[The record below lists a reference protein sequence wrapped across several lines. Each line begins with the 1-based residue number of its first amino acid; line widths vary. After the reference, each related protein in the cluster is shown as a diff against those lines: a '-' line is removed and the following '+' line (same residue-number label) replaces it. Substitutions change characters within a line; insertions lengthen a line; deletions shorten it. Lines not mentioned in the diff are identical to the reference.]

1 MVLKGFVK
9 TVIFYNSQNG
19 YCVLELA
26 CEDGGDY
33 TCVGNMPFVN
43 EGEFL
48 ELEGKIVCHPKF
60 GEQFSV
66 QKIVVSMPSK
76 RGDIQKYLASGLIKH
91 VGEKT
96 AQKIVDAFGDE
107 AMEVLR
113 DNPLKLSQIKGIST
127 NRAMEIGNSF
137 AEHIEMQ
144 QQIMFLQSFGIG
156 ISTAVKIY
164 NAYQGNTQRVLTKN
178 PYKLIDDIDGIGFL
192 TADKI
197 AQKMG
202 IPTDSLF
209 RVRAGVIYSLQES
222 AEKSGNTFLFV
233 KDIANYIK
241 ELLQLDEIDQKAL
254 DETIDN
260 LQFDL
265 ICRVFNH
272 EGERCIALSK
282 YFKQEKTIAGK
293 IVKKVREIK
302 PLGMDTQVFVQEFER
317 INGIKFHDSQ
327 KDAINSAVN
336 CGVTIITGGPGT
348 GKTTIIKCISYIFES
363 LKLRVEYC
371 TPTGRASKRLS
382 ESTGREAKTIHR
394 LLGMKPSEGVLKFN
408 YNAQNQLPADV
419 VIVDELSMADVNVM
433 YHFINALNDHCR
445 IVLVGDKDQLPSVGA
460 GNVLADLIASQIVQV
475 KYLTHIYRQEEGS
488 FIVTNAH
495 LINNGKMPVA
505 DNANSKDFFVNYKDN
520 QQEVLDTVLTMVSQR
535 LPSYLK
541 VEPSKIQVLCPLK
554 GGIAGINNL
563 NIQLQRIINPPTP
576 TKKELKIGNTLYREG
591 DKVMQIK
598 NNYDQTWSKL
608 TDKGLEEGEGVF
620 NGDMGRVVKI
630 EDSASTVVVL
640 FEDGRQATYDLSSLD
655 DLTLAYAITVHKS
668 QGSEFEVLL
677 IAVNNGPPTILSR
690 NLLYTAVTRAK
701 RTVVLVCGKKTL
713 GLMVHN
719 NYVKQRTTM
728 LKKFLKEENNK
739 YDLLF
744 GGSYE

>member
-1 MVLKGFVK
+1 
-9 TVIFYNSQNG
+9 
-19 YCVLELA
+19 
-26 CEDGGDY
+26 
-33 TCVGNMPFVN
+33 
-43 EGEFL
+43 
-48 ELEGKIVCHPKF
+48 
-60 GEQFSV
+60 
-66 QKIVVSMPSK
+66 
-76 RGDIQKYLASGLIKH
+76 
-91 VGEKT
+91 EKT
-96 AQKIVDAFGDE
+96 AQKIVEAFGDK

-113 DNPLKLSQIKGIST
+113 DDPLKLSQIKGIST
-127 NRAMEIGNSF
+127 TRAMEIGNSF

-144 QQIMFLQSFGIG
+144 QQIMFLQGFGIG
-156 ISTAVKIY
+156 ISTAVKIF
-164 NAYQGNTQRVLTKN
+164 NTYKENTERVLTKN

-209 RVRAGVIYSLQES
+209 RVRAGVVYSLQES

-265 ICRVFNH
+265 VCRVFNH

-302 PLGMDTQVFVQEFER
+302 PLGMDTQVFVEEFER

-408 YNAQNQLPADV
+408 YNAQNPLPADV

-460 GNVLADLIASQIVQV
+460 GNVLADLIASKIVEV

-495 LINNGKMPVA
+495 LINNGKMPIA

-520 QQEVLDTVLTMVSQR
+520 QQDVLDTVLTMVSQR
-535 LPSYLK
+535 LPSYLNI
-541 VEPSKIQVLCPLK
+541 EPSKIQVLCPLK

-576 TKKELKIGNTLYREG
+576 TKKELKIGNVIYREG

-620 NGDMGRVVKI
+620 NGDIGRVVKI
-630 EDSASTVVVL
+630 EESASTVVVL
-640 FEDGRQATYDLSSLD
+640 FEDGRQATYDLPSLD

-728 LKKFLKEENNK
+728 LKKFLKEESNK

-744 GGSYE
+744 GGKYE